1 MCPRRVKRRRA
12 KRGSVRAPMTDP
24 TRCDRCDKPSGW
36 CVCDRLPT
44 LDARTRVLI
53 LQHPQEQD
61 RDLGTAS
68 LLLAALPRAR
78 RCVGLSWPSLSAALE
93 EEVDPR
99 RWAVLYPSSLRRALS
114 PPELA
119 AEHVLLDRDGAPH
132 GGAPFDGVV
141 ALDGSWSQ
149 AKALWWR
156 NAWLL
161 KLGRVVLHPKE
172 PSIYGRARKAP
183 RREALS
189 TLESVAEAL
198 VANGEP
204 EALRA
209 TLRRAFRTMLQR
221 ARDSSVVTDAPT
233 GGEP

>member
-1 MCPRRVKRRRA
+1 MQELPRCA
-12 KRGSVRAPMTDP
+12 
-24 TRCDRCDKPSGW
+24 RCDKPSTW
-36 CVCDRLPT
+36 CVCDRLPEQR
-44 LDARTRVLI
+44 ARTRVLI

-68 LLLAALPRAR
+68 LLLAALPTATKR
-78 RCVGLSWPSLSAALE
+78 VGLSWASLAQALDE
-93 EEVDPR
+93 EAVDPR
-99 RWAVLYPSSLRRALS
+99 RWAVLYPSSLRRALT
-114 PPELA
+114 PAELA
-119 AEHVLLDRDGAPH
+119 SERVLLDRDGARH
-132 GGAPFDGVV
+132 TGAPFEGIV

-183 RREALS
+183 RKEALS

-198 VANGEP
+198 VANGEA
-204 EALRA
+204 ESIRGD
-209 TLRRAFRTMLQR
+209 LRRAFRTMLQR
-221 ARDSSVVTDAPT
+221 ARDVAPQPEAPEEGDGDA
-233 GGEP
+233 

>member
-1 MCPRRVKRRRA
+1 MNESPRCA
-12 KRGSVRAPMTDP
+12 
-24 TRCDRCDKPSGW
+24 RCDKPTPW

-44 LDARTRVLI
+44 HRTRTRVLI

-68 LLLAALPRAR
+68 LLLAALPAATKR
-78 RCVGLSWPSLSAALE
+78 VGLSWASLAHALE
-93 EEVDPR
+93 EEQVDAK
-99 RWAVLYPSSLRRALS
+99 RWAVLYPSSLRRPLTPAELS
-114 PPELA
+114 
-119 AEHVLLDRDGAPH
+119 AERVLLDRDGAAH
-132 GGAPFDGVV
+132 TGAAFEGIV

-161 KLGRVVLHPKE
+161 KLGRVVLHPRE

-183 RREALS
+183 RREAVS

-198 VANGEP
+198 VANGET
-204 EALRA
+204 ESVR
-209 TLRRAFRTMLQR
+209 TDLRRAFRTMLQR
-221 ARDSSVVTDAPT
+221 ARDASPQSLEPPVEPDD
-233 GGEP
+233 GGEPG